1 MPSEF
6 IPIAEES
13 GLIRPLGR
21 FVLAEAVRQAHQWEQ
36 SGTAV
41 NVAVNLSA
49 RQFQDEELTE
59 QIIAALQIGEVP
71 PERLCLEITESLAMQ
86 DLELTIRTLG
96 RLKSLGVHLALDDF
110 GTGYS
115 SLSYLKRFPVDEV
128 KIDQSFVRDLRH
140 SNVDGAI
147 VAAIVGLDDALG
159 MRTVVEGVEDEVQ
172 LARVRELGCGFAQGY
187 HVSAPCPADE
197 LTELLLP
204 HQGIP
209 LPRSA
214 SFVDLTGPNRE
225 IRRV

>member
-1 MPSEF
+1 MRGLRMPGEF

-21 FVLAEAVRQAHQWEQ
+21 FVLTEAARQAHMWEQ

-41 NVAVNLSA
+41 SVAVNLSA
-49 RQFQDEELTE
+49 RQFQDDELIE
-59 QIIAALQIGEVP
+59 QIATALKVSELP

-96 RLKSLGVHLALDDF
+96 RLKSLGVDLAIDDF

-140 SNVDGAI
+140 SQVDGAI
-147 VAAIVGLDDALG
+147 VAAIVGLADALV
-159 MRTVVEGVEDEVQ
+159 MRTVVEGVEDEGQ

-187 HVSAPCPADE
+187 HVSAPCPADQ
-197 LTELLLP
+197 LTALLLP

-209 LPRSA
+209 SPRNG
-214 SFVDLTGPNRE
+214 SFVDLTRP
-225 IRRV
+225 